1 MKNKFTKIAAG
12 LLAAA
17 IMTIEFLSP
26 IANASKIEIEAG
38 QEDIFNELEEA
49 AKVNVAM
56 NTLWKCLRS
65 DYYTPS
71 TNRAAISGKDVAK
84 GKIFV
89 FPGLAYE
96 VDIGTSLWMEN
107 LVQANGGDDG
117 AIYCQQDKGDN
128 LLNIVT
134 KKILDVEYAD
144 ILCYPDGRGRIYY
157 RSDLST
163 DTDCQHFDDK
173 GAMYKRFDD
182 WETGLRDFY
191 NNWRATAGNKYLPT
205 YDEIGNYNNVDGY
218 FNYLLDFNKYCGY
231 DGTPSRTKG
240 ANESAYPITTFEKST
255 TKIVFKTRYYHLS
268 SDKSWQHPLST
279 DNPVTT
285 CSGLLQ
291 RIEILKDTWNEA
303 VRVDKREYGYSSIIL
318 ANLEDACKNL
328 KTADGE
334 NAYDALRRELE
345 AIRDNT
351 SGNATEEDIAKAKEN
366 LATLNSI
373 TDYVVSSG
381 DEFDVDGKIYKCV
394 DIEGLKITLNE
405 YHPPSEDTGEEDPFA
420 GKEDEASCFD
430 HTGVVGWIVCPII
443 EFLGDFIQ
451 SVYGAFIVPFL
462 QLDTALFSTE
472 ANPVYDVW
480 SDVRNVAN
488 LGFIIFFIV
497 VIFSQLTGV
506 GIDNYG
512 IKKILPKLI
521 IGAILINLSFIIC
534 QLAIDVSNILGYSIG
549 NILDS
554 FKVSESQ
561 IDVIANDG
569 KSTLGKIGDGLGAGF
584 LTVGVVAFM
593 VAAVKVAGP
602 EVWVAVLLAL
612 ITIAIAILFCFI
624 LLIVRK
630 SLAVMLVIVS
640 PLAFMCY
647 ILPNTKKIFDKWF
660 MTLKGLLLA
669 FPICSALIYGG
680 QFVGRLLV
688 QASIMKGVSFTVALS
703 GAVISVIPIFLVP
716 GVIRK
721 SMGAIGAAIGR
732 VQCGLTRA
740 ARFHAGNSGWAM
752 EKKMQG
758 IQYRNARRAG
768 FQASFRDGSLK
779 TDENGNPIA
788 RGGIYARDENGNL
801 KGGFF
806 RRAGRALTGTNTHSI
821 AVARGRM
828 LNDMNM
834 QARDQRLASESGFA
848 DAMLE
853 QEVENYMGGASVEGA
868 PAFADLTNNNDA
880 ATMEY
885 ALAGLMTN
893 SAANGTRAAIVQRK
907 ALARAMATGSGDM
920 KKGLSRVLSGKYQE
934 MGADGK
940 MVTRSLSESATGE
953 EKGSIRGNFDN
964 AMFTE
969 LAKDSTVRSG
979 VADKNQYVARAM
991 ESANRGEV
999 SSYEQWAEQAGN
1011 KEDVTANVLD
1021 KNNLFSQ
1028 SGAVIQDAI
1037 KQTRT
1042 VTHEDGTTSEE
1053 FIVSSSRIEA
1063 ALNNDNIDLDD
1074 ATRKAMADQLDSRG
1088 YETKAAK
1095 AERVAEE
1102 TQKAKVAEAGEVT
1115 KRHEQMM
1122 AAFENMSNQ
1131 MGQLNVRQ
1139 SGPEPITNNPGRSS
1153 QKWETFVPKG
1163 SNGTGGTKIKAV
1175 KMNNGSYM
1183 DTNGNYVNMDRW
1195 ERAKQTK
1202 PAPSTGGDHGSKP
1215 SGGNDTHG
1223 GGANNRDSSS
1233 NGGNSGSSSNHTPST
1248 GGDQNNA

>member
-17 IMTIEFLSP
+17 ILTIEFLSP

-38 QEDIFNELEEA
+38 QEDVFNELEEA

-134 KKILDVEYAD
+134 KKILGVEYTD

-163 DTDCQHFDDK
+163 DSDCQHFNDK

-255 TKIVFKTRYYHLS
+255 TQIVFKTRYYHLS
-268 SDKSWQHPLST
+268 SDKSWQRPLST

-291 RIEILKDTWNEA
+291 RIEVLKDTWNEA

-381 DEFDVDGKIYKCV
+381 DEFDEDGKIYKCV

-405 YHPPSEDTGEEDPFA
+405 YHPPSETIGEEPS
-420 GKEDEASCFD
+420 GGEQEASCFD
-430 HTGVVGWIVCPII
+430 GTGVVGWIVCPII

-451 SVYGAFIVPFL
+451 GVYEAFIVPFL
-462 QLDTALFSTE
+462 QLDVELFKSDS
-472 ANPVYDVW
+472 PVYAVW
-480 SDVRNVAN
+480 DNLRNVAN
-488 LGFIIFFIV
+488 LGFVIFFIV

-521 IGAILINLSFIIC
+521 MGAILINLSFIIC
-534 QLAIDVSNILGYSIG
+534 QLAVDLSNILGYSIE

-554 FKVSESQ
+554 WMPTAGQ
-561 IDVIANDG
+561 LNI
-569 KSTLGKIGDGLGAGF
+569 TRTHGAGTVIGSIALDGALLICIVRF
-584 LTVGVVAFM
+584 LVLP
-593 VAAVKVAGP
+593 AVLAIGP
-602 EVWVAVLLAL
+602 EIWVAVLLVV
-612 ITIAIAILFCFI
+612 ITVAIAILFCFI
-624 LLIVRK
+624 LLTIRK
-630 SLAVMLVIVS
+630 SFAVLLVIVS

-647 ILPNTKKIFDKWF
+647 ILPNTKGLFDKWF
-660 MTLKGLLLA
+660 KTFKSVLLA
-669 FPICSALIYGG
+669 FPICSAMIYGG
-680 QFVGRLLV
+680 QFVGRVLV
-688 QASIMKGVSFTVALS
+688 QAAANNGGHAHFSVALS
-703 GAVISVIPIFLVP
+703 GAVISIIPIFLIPTVL
-716 GVIRK
+716 RH
-721 SMGAIGAAIGR
+721 SMGAIGAMMGR
-732 VQCGLTRA
+732 LQGGLTHA
-740 ARFHAGNSGWAM
+740 ARFHAGNSGWAQ

-768 FQASFRDGSLK
+768 YRASFR
-779 TDENGNPIA
+779 NGEVLMKNGKPIS
-788 RGGIYARDENGNL
+788 RGEATSNRLLD
-801 KGGFF
+801 
-806 RRAGRALTGTNTHSI
+806 RAGAAIYRARSDGALSKIPLVGVNAHDRNM
-821 AVARGRM
+821 ARGRM
-828 LNDMNM
+828 LADLSKTGGQYADDASFAQTFTDTKFNQSVTDFMASAEYSSFANK
-834 QARDQRLASESGFA
+834 DLDTQRKILS
-848 DAMLE
+848 
-853 QEVENYMGGASVEGA
+853 GASVEG
-868 PAFADLTNNNDA
+868 FGELN
-880 ATMEY
+880 ATKRVAY
-885 ALAGLMTN
+885 ARAL
-893 SAANGTRAAIVQRK
+893 ANGTGKQKK
-907 ALARAMATGSGDM
+907 ALSKMIENGDISASDEGGSRIFNDSSIRNAITDKGRPLSSTYMEEVAKGNTNADFKTWIGSEAGTKAIQQLARDTDKPEDLAALDADTFQ
-920 KKGLSRVLSGKYQE
+920 RVI
-934 MGADGK
+934 
-940 MVTRSLSESATGE
+940 SATQDGGE
-953 EKGSIRGNFDN
+953 LKADHSNAIISDDLIQRTLDN
-964 AMFTE
+964 PNISSK
-969 LAKDSTVRSG
+969 LKSDSV
-979 VADKNQYVARAM
+979 N
-991 ESANRGEV
+991 
-999 SSYEQWAEQAGN
+999 
-1011 KEDVTANVLD
+1011 
-1021 KNNLFSQ
+1021 
-1028 SGAVIQDAI
+1028 
-1037 KQTRT
+1037 
-1042 VTHEDGTTSEE
+1042 EDGETVLGH
-1053 FIVSSSRIEA
+1053 ISRAQETRGITPSKA
-1063 ALNNDNIDLDD
+1063 PQNNPSN
-1074 ATRKAMADQLDSRG
+1074 AN
-1088 YETKAAK
+1088 
-1095 AERVAEE
+1095 
-1102 TQKAKVAEAGEVT
+1102 GE
-1115 KRHEQMM
+1115 
-1122 AAFENMSNQ
+1122 
-1131 MGQLNVRQ
+1131 LNVRQ
-1139 SGPEPITNNPGRSS
+1139 DSAPKQEVKLVGRQAYYHKTTGEKVRGYQFSDGRVMIVGKDGKKQVMNQNDYVIVNQNPRD
-1153 QKWETFVPKG
+1153 
-1163 SNGTGGTKIKAV
+1163 KA
-1175 KMNNGSYM
+1175 KDN
-1183 DTNGNYVNMDRW
+1183 
-1195 ERAKQTK
+1195 
-1202 PAPSTGGDHGSKP
+1202 PPP
-1215 SGGNDTHG
+1215 SGEK
-1223 GGANNRDSSS
+1223 A
-1233 NGGNSGSSSNHTPST
+1233 
-1248 GGDQNNA
+1248 